1 MGHAGI
7 LVRLLETLQLED
19 SQAEQLMAML
29 EAWTDTYG
37 TNDGPG
43 REYRVTPVGTEA
55 AFEDWLESDLGVL
68 KEFGYRVRLADVS
81 ADGIA
86 GRQPRINSRNI
97 PDLVCRFLEG
107 NDFAAEGDWLVIENK
122 ATYVGQLAMH
132 QLSRYVDL
140 LPTKANVGSARVHG
154 LLLADGIS
162 VNLRRGLLE
171 RGFGYLSLSVLG
183 YRDALRR
190 DTSVPRERD
199 ADETSVPYP
208 TSRDLANDEPDV
220 DA

>member
-1 MGHAGI
+1 M
-7 LVRLLETLQLED
+7 T
-19 SQAEQLMAML
+19 S
-29 EAWTDTYG
+29 
-37 TNDGPG
+37 G
-43 REYRVTPVGTEA
+43 RG
-55 AFEDWLESDLGVL
+55 
-68 KEFGYRVRLADVS
+68 RLAGHREQGDLRGS
-81 ADGIA
+81 AGYA
-86 GRQPRINSRNI
+86 PVEQ
-97 PDLVCRFLEG
+97 V
-107 NDFAAEGDWLVIENK
+107 
-122 ATYVGQLAMH
+122 
-132 QLSRYVDL
+132 VDL

-162 VNLRRGLLE
+162 VNLRRGLLG

-208 TSRDLANDEPDV
+208 TSRDLANDKPDV